1 MPSTGATTMRLKI
14 DRICVPTD
22 FSPAA
27 DHAVHY
33 AAALARTYGSEL
45 HLLHVVEHSGQ
56 LALHPD
62 FTSRGESTRVYLKQ
76 LEEAVTEAE
85 AASYAA
91 TTGEAVTADEAKET
105 SDAEVLSQLFERMR
119 SGATEQMEAMGN
131 HWWADLVVHRDIR
144 SGNPAKE
151 INHYVEVRGIDL
163 VVIGSH
169 GHSMLASVLLG
180 SVTDRVVRTCGC
192 PVTVIRHPE
201 HRYQIVE

>member
-1 MPSTGATTMRLKI
+1 MRPPNASTGATTMRLKI

-22 FSPAA
+22 FSQAA

-33 AAALARTYGSEL
+33 AAALARTFGSEL

-62 FTSRGESTRVYLKQ
+62 FTRRGESTRVYLKQ

-85 AASYAA
+85 AEAETA
-91 TTGEAVTADEAKET
+91 GEAKDTAD
-105 SDAEVLSQLFERMR
+105 AEFLSKLFERMK
-119 SGATEQMEAMGN
+119 SGATEQIEAMGN

-144 SGNPAKE
+144 SGHPVKE

-180 SVTDRVVRTCGC
+180 SVTERVVRTCGC

-201 HRYQIVE
+201 HRYEIVE